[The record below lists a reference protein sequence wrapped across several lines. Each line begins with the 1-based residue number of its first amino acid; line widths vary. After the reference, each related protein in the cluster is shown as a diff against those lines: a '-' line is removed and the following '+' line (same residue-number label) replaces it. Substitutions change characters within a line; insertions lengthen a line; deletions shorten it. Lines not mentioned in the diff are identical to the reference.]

1 MKKFVIILGVFLGAS
16 VAIYLLVVNR
26 NSYVK
31 DKMWKYNSGAHFGDV
46 LSFDENSKQL
56 KLTNNNLDSENSF
69 FCYGFRLI
77 VKDPETGEKG
87 VYSNKGK
94 K

>member
-1 MKKFVIILGVFLGAS
+1 M
-16 VAIYLLVVNR
+16 VNR
-26 NSYVK
+26 NEYVK
-31 DKMWKYNSGAHFGDV
+31 SHMWKYNSGSHFGDV
-46 LSFDENSKQL
+46 LSFDEQSEFL
-56 KLTNNNLDSENSF
+56 KLNNNNLNSENSF